1 MPNLATKPT
10 MRLIPILLLC
20 FTYAHAQ
27 PRVNTIHVPA
37 IGWRITVPPGYVIE
51 DSTIYYQ
58 QLRKL
63 HGNSTRPGQADK
75 VLLYIHDSTGWNL
88 SKYSL
93 EATLRYMPDSAT
105 FLQYISKRKEDL
117 TAAFTTPSLPQRL
130 RDTLFTTRVIGER
143 LFHVDHYQLRRGQG
157 EIIDVIIEYY
167 AYTKGQLFKADIHY
181 MDSDERGKALVTA
194 FESSVFNLAR

>member
-20 FTYAHAQ
+20 FTSGHAQ
-27 PRVNTIHVPA
+27 PSAHTVNVPA

-51 DSTIYYQ
+51 DSATYYQ
-58 QLRKL
+58 KLRKP
-63 HGNSTRPGQADK
+63 HAPGQADK

-88 SKYSL
+88 SKHSL

-105 FLQYISKRKEDL
+105 FLQYINKRKEDL
-117 TAAFTTPSLPQRL
+117 TATFTTTSLPQRL

-143 LFHVDHYQLRRGQG
+143 LFHVHRYQLMRGQG

-167 AYTKGQLFKADIHY
+167 AYMKGQLFKADIHY
-181 MDSDERGKALVTA
+181 IDSDDRGKALVTA
-194 FESSVFNLAR
+194 FESSVFNPLPRYP